1 MLIGRTTELAAV
13 AGALDGLAAGSPFVL
28 AFAGDEGSGR
38 SSLLDAATK
47 QARDAGAMV
56 LAARGSGV
64 EPGPAYSG
72 LLALLRPLE
81 PVLDDLAAP
90 EHVAAVQSALA
101 IRNDSVDAVD
111 VGIGVLRVLA
121 GAAESRSVVLVLDD
135 AAAIDPASTTS
146 IAFALARIGVD
157 PIGAFLGMPTAP
169 SAWDDVVTRRVV
181 LGPLGVSDLVAIVQ
195 HATDCGSDAARACA
209 EWAGGSPMLAVE
221 LASSL
226 SDDERSGRSPLPA
239 VPRATVRVVERLQQ
253 GLDAL
258 SERARRALAVV
269 AASRSERVSVIL
281 RALDALGEPPG
292 GLDEAEDAGHV
303 TLGGGIAS
311 FTHPLLEPLSYHLV
325 AASSRRAAHRALA
338 GALVEPR
345 DAVERAW
352 HLAESCVGPDEDVAA
367 ALDLVAAD
375 ARRRGA
381 LIESAA
387 TLERGAALSPEP
399 ASAAARRR
407 AAAVAALD
415 GFDFDAALRL
425 VDPADPDDEEAAW
438 LAIEAVERR
447 DGESAALGALATRP
461 ESPADVL
468 ADLLV
473 GTGRRADAAKE
484 LDDRARDAARR
495 RRSGRA
501 RPGISAP
508 RRAGRDRRDRSPGPA
523 QVVAG
528 GRGSRALSS
537 EPDVGRRARRGGAGR
552 RRSWRCRRSPRPGRT
567 RARHGAEGGDAAARV
582 VARGGDTLRRGR
594 RDGVVRTGS
603 RSRDADQ
610 GRAAGRRVGR
620 GGPDEQGGRR
630 PPVRQCEDRR
640 LPLAGH
646 LSQVGGPVTDRTGR
660 ADGPGCRLAERL
672 RGDPMSVAATNLTV
686 NRWWT

>member
-1 MLIGRTTELAAV
+1 VLIGRTTELEAV
-13 AGALDGLAAGSPFVL
+13 AGALDGLASGSPFVL

-47 QARDAGAMV
+47 QARAAGAMV
-56 LAARGSGV
+56 LAARGSGI
-64 EPGPAYSG
+64 EPGPAYSS

-81 PVLDDLAAP
+81 PLLDELAAP

-101 IRNDSVDAVD
+101 IRNDPVDAVD
-111 VGIGVLRVLA
+111 VGVGVLRVLA
-121 GAAESRSVVLVLDD
+121 GAAESRPVVLVLDD
-135 AAAIDPASTTS
+135 AAAIDTASATS
-146 IAFALARIGVD
+146 IAFALARVGVD
-157 PIGAFLGMPTAP
+157 PIGAFVGMPTSP

-195 HATDCGSDAARACA
+195 HATDCGPDAARACA

-226 SDDERSGRSPLPA
+226 SDDERSGRVPLPR
-239 VPRATVRVVERLQQ
+239 VPRATVRAVERLQQ

-258 SERARRALAVV
+258 SERARRALVV
-269 AASRSERVSVIL
+269 AAASRSERVSVIL

-303 TLGGGIAS
+303 ALGGGAAS

-399 ASAAARRR
+399 KSAAARRR

-484 LDDRARDAARR
+484 LEAAPDTPLAAAVRAVLDPASPLPEEPAAI
-495 RRSGRA
+495 GA
-501 RPGISAP
+501 I
-508 RRAGRDRRDRSPGPA
+508 
-523 QVVAG
+523 
-528 GRGSRALSS
+528 
-537 EPDVGRRARRGGAGR
+537 GRRARRRWLQAASARGHAVANPTSVDELVGAAQAAGSR
-552 RRSWRCRRSPRPGRT
+552 
-567 RARHGAEGGDAAARV
+567 GDAVAARDLV
-582 VARGGDTLRRGR
+582 ERALATVPKSATRLLDSLRAVATRFDEVAVTASSVPSAVFETLTKAERR
-594 RDGVVRTGS
+594 VAESV
-603 RSRDADQ
+603 
-610 GRAAGRRVGR
+610 AAGRTNKEVADHLFVSVKTVDFHLQGIYRKLSVR
-620 GGPDEQGGRR
+620 SRTELAVLMAPTLTGGGSGT
-630 PPVRQCEDRR
+630 
-640 LPLAGH
+640 ASASG
-646 LSQVGGPVTDRTGR
+646 
-660 ADGPGCRLAERL
+660 
-672 RGDPMSVAATNLTV
+672 VAP
-686 NRWWT
+686 